1 MKLKLLRGYIKELLK
16 EKGELG
22 KQVFARSAPA
32 DSRHSGDELDTE
44 METSLKRALA
54 NHLFA
59 GGANSKELGE
69 LGPYILR
76 FMDDPDYNDVFIRYH
91 AGEVCRG
98 TRMSLEEARSLI
110 PGFDDLP
117 LETATGR
124 THAFQKFEAMTQK
137 VFVPP
142 FEYSPKSGNQV
153 SSWSTD
159 SDRVCTRFAKKN
171 ADLWVKYPG
180 VILYAEASRND
191 FLDFSELY
199 KFGALSKHSHEREV
213 AAFGPVTVT
222 AVKVY
227 KEVTEE
233 QWATVQDEIDLGRPK

>member
-1 MKLKLLRGYIKELLK
+1 MNLLREYIRELLT

-22 KQVFARSAPA
+22 KQVFAQSAPEG
-32 DSRHSGDELDTE
+32 SRHAGDEPDTE
-44 METSLKRALA
+44 LETSLKRAIA
-54 NHLFA
+54 GHLFA
-59 GGANSKELGE
+59 GGANSRELGE
-69 LGPYILR
+69 LGPHILR
-76 FMDDPDYNDVFIRYH
+76 FMDDPDYNDVFIRYS

-137 VFVPP
+137 VSVAP
-142 FEYSPKSGNQV
+142 FEYTSKTGNQV
-153 SSWSTD
+153 TSWSTN

-171 ADLWVKYPG
+171 ADLWLNYPG
-180 VILYAEASRND
+180 VILYAEASQND

-199 KFGALSKHSHEREV
+199 KFGVLSKHSHEKEV

-233 QWATVQDEIDLGRPK
+233 QWAEVQPEVDLGRPK

>member
-1 MKLKLLRGYIKELLK
+1 MNLLREYIRELLR

-22 KQVFARSAPA
+22 KQVFAQSAPK
-32 DSRHSGDELDTE
+32 DSRHRGDEPDTE
-44 METSLKRALA
+44 LEYSLKRAIA
-54 NHLFA
+54 NHLFT
-59 GGANSKELGE
+59 GGASSKELGE

-76 FMDDPDYNDVFIRYH
+76 FMDDPDYNDVFIRYP

-117 LETATGR
+117 LESVTPR
-124 THAFQKFEAMTQK
+124 THALQKFEGMTQK
-137 VFVPP
+137 VSVPP

-153 SSWSTD
+153 SSWSTN
-159 SDRVCTRFAKKN
+159 SDKVCTRFAKKN
-171 ADLWVKYPG
+171 ADLWGGNVG
-180 VILYAEASRND
+180 VILYAEASQND
-191 FLDFSELY
+191 FLDFVEIY
-199 KFGALSKHSHEREV
+199 KFGHLDRHKHEKEV

-233 QWATVQDEIDLGRPK
+233 QHASASEE

>member
-1 MKLKLLRGYIKELLK
+1 
-16 EKGELG
+16 
-22 KQVFARSAPA
+22 
-32 DSRHSGDELDTE
+32 
-44 METSLKRALA
+44 
-54 NHLFA
+54 
-59 GGANSKELGE
+59 
-69 LGPYILR
+69 
-76 FMDDPDYNDVFIRYH
+76 MDDPDYNDVFIRYS

-98 TRMSLEEARSLI
+98 TRMEIEEARSLI

-117 LETATGR
+117 LESATGR
-124 THAFQKFEAMTQK
+124 THAFQKFEGMTQK
-137 VFVPP
+137 VSVTP

-171 ADLWVKYPG
+171 ADLWIKEPG
-180 VILYAEASRND
+180 VILYADAGQND

-199 KFGALSKHSHEREV
+199 KFGKLSKHSKEKEV

-233 QWATVQDEIDLGRPK
+233 QWSEVQTEVELGKPK

>member
-1 MKLKLLRGYIKELLK
+1 MKLLREYIRELLK

-22 KQVFARSAPA
+22 KQVFAQSAPEG
-32 DSRHSGDELDTE
+32 SRHAGDEPDTE
-44 METSLKRALA
+44 LETSLKRAIA
-54 NHLFA
+54 NHLFT
-59 GGANSKELGE
+59 GGKSSKELGE

-76 FMDDPDYNDVFIRYH
+76 FMDDPDYNDVFIRYP

-98 TRMSLEEARSLI
+98 TRMDIEEARNLI
-110 PGFDDLP
+110 PGFDDMS
-117 LETATGR
+117 LESATPR
-124 THAFQKFEAMTQK
+124 SHAFQKFEAMSQK
-137 VFVPP
+137 VSVPP

-171 ADLWVKYPG
+171 ADLWGGNYNRPVSVG
-180 VILYAEASRND
+180 VVLYAEASQND

-199 KFGALSKHSHEREV
+199 KYGKLSKHSHEKEV

-233 QWATVQDEIDLGRPK
+233 QHASASEAQ

>member
-1 MKLKLLRGYIKELLK
+1 MTRLLREYIRELLK

-22 KQVFARSAPA
+22 KQVFAQSAPEG
-32 DSRHSGDELDTE
+32 SRHAGDEPDTE
-44 METSLKRALA
+44 LETSLKRALA

-59 GGANSKELGE
+59 GGVSSKELGE

-76 FMDDPDYNDVFIRYH
+76 FMDDPDYNDVFIRYP

-117 LETATGR
+117 LESATGR

-137 VFVPP
+137 VSVPS

-171 ADLWVKYPG
+171 ADLWGGNAG
-180 VILYAEASRND
+180 VILYAEASQND

-199 KFGALSKHSHEREV
+199 KFGALSKHSHEKEV

-233 QWATVQDEIDLGRPK
+233 QWAEVQTEVDLGRPK

>member
-1 MKLKLLRGYIKELLK
+1 
-16 EKGELG
+16 
-22 KQVFARSAPA
+22 
-32 DSRHSGDELDTE
+32 
-44 METSLKRALA
+44 
-54 NHLFA
+54 
-59 GGANSKELGE
+59 
-69 LGPYILR
+69 
-76 FMDDPDYNDVFIRYH
+76 
-91 AGEVCRG
+91 
-98 TRMSLEEARSLI
+98 MSLEEARSLI
-110 PGFDDLP
+110 PNFDDLP
-117 LETATGR
+117 LESATGR

-137 VFVPP
+137 VSVPP

-171 ADLWVKYPG
+171 ADLWLNYPG
-180 VILYAEASRND
+180 VILYAEASQND

-199 KFGALSKHSHEREV
+199 KFGVLSKHSHEKEV

-233 QWATVQDEIDLGRPK
+233 QWAEVQTEVDLGRPK

>member
-1 MKLKLLRGYIKELLK
+1 MKLLREYIRELLK

-22 KQVFARSAPA
+22 KQVFAQSAPEG
-32 DSRHSGDELDTE
+32 SRHAGDEPDTE
-44 METSLKRALA
+44 LETSLKRAIA
-54 NHLFA
+54 GHLFA
-59 GGANSKELGE
+59 GGANSRELGE
-69 LGPYILR
+69 LGPHILR
-76 FMDDPDYNDVFIRYH
+76 FMDDPDYNDVFIRYS

-98 TRMSLEEARSLI
+98 TRMSLKEARSLI
-110 PGFDDLP
+110 PDFDDLP
-117 LETATGR
+117 LESATGR

-137 VFVPP
+137 ASVAP
-142 FEYSPKSGNQV
+142 FEYTSKTGNQV
-153 SSWSTD
+153 TSWSTD

-171 ADLWVKYPG
+171 ADLWLNYPG
-180 VILYAEASRND
+180 VILYAEASQND

-199 KFGALSKHSHEREV
+199 KFGVLSKHSHEKEV

-233 QWATVQDEIDLGRPK
+233 QWAEVQTEVDLGRPK

>member
-1 MKLKLLRGYIKELLK
+1 MRLLREYIRELLK

-22 KQVFARSAPA
+22 KKVFAQSAPEN
-32 DSRHSGDELDTE
+32 SRHFGEEEDTE
-44 METSLKRALA
+44 LEFRLKRAITK
-54 NHLFA
+54 HLFV
-59 GGANSKELGE
+59 GDVSSKDLGE

-76 FMDDPDYNDVFIRYH
+76 FMDDPDYNDVFIRYP

-98 TRMSLEEARSLI
+98 TRMSLEEARNLI
-110 PGFDDLP
+110 PGFDDMP
-117 LETATGR
+117 LESATPR
-124 THAFQKFEAMTQK
+124 THAFQKYEAFTQK
-137 VFVPP
+137 VSVPP

-171 ADLWVKYPG
+171 ADLWGGNAG
-180 VILYAEASRND
+180 VILYAEASQND
-191 FLDFSELY
+191 FLDFVELY
-199 KFGALSKHSHEREV
+199 KFGKLSKHSKEKEV

-233 QWATVQDEIDLGRPK
+233 QHASASEVQ

>member
-1 MKLKLLRGYIKELLK
+1 MRILREYIRELLK

-22 KQVFARSAPA
+22 KQVFAQSAPEG
-32 DSRHSGDELDTE
+32 SRHAGDEPPTE
-44 METSLKRALA
+44 LETNLEIAISA
-54 NHLFA
+54 HLFA
-59 GGANSKELGE
+59 GGANSRELGE
-69 LGPYILR
+69 LGPHILR
-76 FMDDPDYNDVFIRYH
+76 FMDDPDYNDVFIRYR

-110 PGFDDLP
+110 PDFDDLP
-117 LETATGR
+117 LESATGR

-137 VFVPP
+137 VSVTP
-142 FEYSPKSGNQV
+142 FEYSPRSGNQV

-159 SDRVCTRFAKKN
+159 SDSVCTRFAKKN
-171 ADLWVKYPG
+171 ADLWVGYPG
-180 VILYAEASRND
+180 VILYAEASQND

-199 KFGALSKHSHEREV
+199 KFDGLSKHSNEKEV

-233 QWATVQDEIDLGRPK
+233 QWAEVQTEVELGRPK

>member
-1 MKLKLLRGYIKELLK
+1 MNLLREYIRELLK

-22 KQVFARSAPA
+22 KQVFAQSAPEG
-32 DSRHSGDELDTE
+32 SRHAGDEPDTE
-44 METSLKRALA
+44 LENSLKRAIA

-59 GGANSKELGE
+59 GGSSSKELGE
-69 LGPYILR
+69 LGPYILQ
-76 FMDDPDYNDVFIRYH
+76 FMDDPDYNDVFIRYS

-98 TRMSLEEARSLI
+98 TRMEIEEARSLI

-117 LETATGR
+117 LESATGR
-124 THAFQKFEAMTQK
+124 THAFQKFEGMTQK
-137 VFVPP
+137 VSVTP

-171 ADLWVKYPG
+171 ADLWIKEPG
-180 VILYAEASRND
+180 VILYADAGQND

-199 KFGALSKHSHEREV
+199 KFGKLSKHSKEKEV

-233 QWATVQDEIDLGRPK
+233 QWSEVQTEVELGKPK

>member
-1 MKLKLLRGYIKELLK
+1 MKLLREYIRELLK

-22 KQVFARSAPA
+22 KKVFAQSAPEG
-32 DSRHSGDELDTE
+32 SRHAGDEPDTE
-44 METSLKRALA
+44 LETSLKRALA

-59 GGANSKELGE
+59 GGISSKELGE

-76 FMDDPDYNDVFIRYH
+76 FMDDPDYNDVFIRYP

-98 TRMSLEEARSLI
+98 TRLSLLEAKKLI
-110 PGFDDLP
+110 PGFKDMP
-117 LETATGR
+117 LESATGR
-124 THAFQKFEAMTQK
+124 THAFQKFEAWTQK
-137 VFVPP
+137 VSVAP
-142 FEYSPKSGNQV
+142 FEYSPKSGNEV

-171 ADLWVKYPG
+171 ADLWGYNVG
-180 VILYAEASRND
+180 VILYADASQND

-233 QWATVQDEIDLGRPK
+233 QWAEVQTEVELGRPK